1 VATASPN
8 WAPPSTTHNAFVVGN
23 DGSVKLVA
31 DRIGELYYARER
43 EKEMSTGSVFA
54 AGLPCTKTFEVWHRR
69 LGHINARDMSEA
81 ISKGSVLG
89 LEVLKPMNFARDS
102 IECLQGKMVRTPF
115 PKRSD
120 RTSELLE
127 LIHSDVCGPMRVESM
142 SKARYFMEAFISEIP
157 ARIAPE
163 VDEWYDAMGVEIRS
177 IIKNNTWKLVK
188 RPDDREVI
196 GSRIVLRNK
205 YTANG
210 TLERRRK
217 ARLVAQGFSQRPGVH
232 FKETFAP
239 VARLSSI
246 RLLASTAAQYDMN
259 IRQFDVTCAN
269 LNGELEEE
277 IFMEPSKYPL
287 QVLEMI
293 QSEEDREVGNK
304 ARKMLKQLREGDH
317 VCLLKKSLYGLRQP
331 GRSWYAKLDGILRRF
346 GAVPTKANPCV
357 YQIGTGEESTLIA
370 IYHFVDTPQ
379 ILKCLFSFSLTPLR
393 INSPKKA
400 FNSSGYKGFHVEVT
414 FFAVNPTLLAS
425 IFV

>member
-1 VATASPN
+1 VPDDLFKGETDEVESPRYVGIEMRSAEEVEN
-8 WAPPSTTHNAFVVGN
+8 PEEEVQNKIVQEEPVVG
-23 DGSVKLVA
+23 
-31 DRIGELYYARER
+31 RER
-43 EKEMSTGSVFA
+43 GR
-54 AGLPCTKTFEVWHRR
+54 PR
-69 LGHINARDMSEA
+69 L
-81 ISKGSVLG
+81 
-89 LEVLKPMNFARDS
+89 
-102 IECLQGKMVRTPF
+102 VRTGARGRPRKVCRF
-115 PKRSD
+115 QEA
-120 RTSELLE
+120 RTAEIE
-127 LIHSDVCGPMRVESM
+127 E
-142 SKARYFMEAFISEIP
+142 EAFISEIP

-163 VDEWYDAMGVEIRS
+163 VDEWYDAMGVEIRP
-177 IIKNNTWKLVK
+177 IINNNTWKLVK

-304 ARKMLKQLREGDH
+304 ARKMLKQLREGDD

-379 ILKCLFSFSLTPLR
+379 ILKCLFSFSQTPLR

-414 FFAVNPTLLAS
+414 FFAVNPALLAS